1 MHKIYKRMLFKNLN
15 DGHYES
21 HKVKTK
27 RVVWVSKLLEMTI
40 AKVIKNV
47 SQILSKTVVI
57 YMARIFCLKST
68 LEGHYIDVF

>member
-1 MHKIYKRMLFKNLN
+1 MLFKKLN

-27 RVVWVSKLLEMTI
+27 RVFWVSKPLEMTI
-40 AKVIKNV
+40 AKVIKMCLRFCQRQW
-47 SQILSKTVVI
+47 SFTWQEF
-57 YMARIFCLKST
+57 FCLKST